1 MHHFNRRLRRFII
14 DKNVNTYS
22 LKSNGQ
28 VIHSTCT
35 KVRTAVQVQ
44 VKNSF
49 NIVVENVVCK
59 LVRRMDFVA
68 LLSL

>member
-1 MHHFNRRLRRFII
+1 M
-14 DKNVNTYS
+14 
-22 LKSNGQ
+22 KSNGQ